1 MGPRKER
8 RTAIR
13 HSRRMKIPCSVQH
26 VVEEGPW
33 DVVVL
38 VASIAAIRFQSAQPF
53 RVGMNVAVDLP
64 DEQGHFPPRL
74 LRLTMIKPQ
83 KDRPEMLMDGLFLKE
98 LSQREVELLRARLT
112 PPLARSVNPPRPA
125 LPGWK
130 TACRLVRVRHE
141 GPWLIT
147 MLDVSHSGIGMLM
160 DRPLDAGTFLQIE
173 LPSIRRKHLKP
184 RLVRVTHS
192 KPMPGGEEWSVG
204 GIFLRGLTEE
214 ELQALL

>member
-1 MGPRKER
+1 MGSRKER
-8 RTAIR
+8 RTAVR

-26 VVEEGPW
+26 ISEEGPW
-33 DVVVL
+33 DAVVL
-38 VASIAAIRFQSAQPF
+38 VVSVPAIRFLSVQPF
-53 RVGMNVAVDLP
+53 RVGMHVSLELP
-64 DEQGHFPPRL
+64 DEEGHCPQRL
-74 LRLTMIKPQ
+74 LRLTMVKPQ
-83 KDRPEMLMDGLFLKE
+83 KDRPELLMDGLFFKE
-98 LSQREVELLRARLT
+98 LSQREVDLLRARLT
-112 PPLARSVNPPRPA
+112 PPLARSVAPARPA
-125 LPGWK
+125 MVGWK